1 MTIKQLIDSEE
12 AYPGADIQI
21 DGVPLTQVT
30 VVGQVRSVNPQ
41 ATNITYRL
49 DDGTATID
57 VKKWVDA
64 ERADDNDPK
73 FAPDTYVRVYG
84 RLKTFNSKKH
94 LGANFMRAIEDYNE
108 VNYHMLEATYVH
120 LYLTKGP
127 PGQHGGGGG
136 NAGGGGNGAGGDNM
150 FVEGGYGTGGAG
162 GNSRLASCSRPAQA
176 MYNYLNNSPGG
187 NEGLHLNVIANGTG
201 MPVRDVM
208 NAADELLGNGMIYT
222 TMDDETW
229 AILDY

>member
-1 MTIKQLIDSEE
+1 
-12 AYPGADIQI
+12 
-21 DGVPLTQVT
+21 
-30 VVGQVRSVNPQ
+30 VRSVNAQ

-49 DDGTATID
+49 DDGTALID

-64 ERADDNDPK
+64 EKAEDTNPQ
-73 FAPDTYVRVYG
+73 FGLDTYVRVYG
-84 RLKTFNSKKH
+84 RLKNFANKKH
-94 LGANFMRAIEDYNE
+94 VGAQIMRAVEDPNE
-108 VNYHMLEATYVH
+108 ISYHMLEATYVH

-127 PGQHGGGGG
+127 PGQQGGGGDAAAG
-136 NAGGGGNGAGGDNM
+136 GDGMFVDGGYGAGTSTGGGGA
-150 FVEGGYGTGGAG
+150 VV
-162 GNSRLASCSRPAQA
+162 SRVAACSRNAQT
-176 MYNYLNNSPGG
+176 MFNYLNNSPGG
-187 NEGLHLNVIANGTG
+187 NEGLHLNVIANGTR